1 MNKTVMHPVYGAIT
15 YDENIWTGKKT
26 VTVNGV
32 PLAKRTKNI
41 FSLSNGA
48 ESIPVT
54 LKGNAMTGA
63 SIVIGGE
70 ALELYPKPSVLD
82 WILSML
88 PFVLVMV
95 WGNSRALCEIVPV
108 VGGAIG
114 GAVSGMAI
122 VLCMTALREK
132 SVGKKLLIA
141 LLALAATF
149 AVCAAIGYVILAL

>member
-1 MNKTVMHPVYGAIT
+1 MEKTVMHPVYGKIT
-15 YDENIWTGKKT
+15 YDENIWSGKKT
-26 VTVNGV
+26 LSINGV
-32 PLAKRTKNI
+32 TLSKINKNI
-41 FSLSNGA
+41 FSWTNGMANLS
-48 ESIPVT
+48 VV

-70 ALELYPKPSVLD
+70 TIELYSKPSVLD

-114 GAVSGMAI
+114 GAISGMAI
-122 VLCMTALREK
+122 VLCMTNLRD
-132 SVGKKLLIA
+132 KKLGEKLLVGAVA
-141 LLALAATF
+141 LLATF
-149 AVCAAIGYVILAL
+149 AVCAAIGYVMLAM

>member
-1 MNKTVMHPVYGAIT
+1 MEKTVMHPVYGKIT
-15 YDENIWTGKKT
+15 YDENIWSGKKT
-26 VTVNGV
+26 LSINGV
-32 PLAKRTKNI
+32 TLSKINKNI
-41 FSLSNGA
+41 FSWTNGMANLS
-48 ESIPVT
+48 VV

-70 ALELYPKPSVLD
+70 TIELYSKPSVLD

-108 VGGAIG
+108 AGGAIG

-122 VLCMTALREK
+122 VLCMTGLREK
-132 SVGKKLLIA
+132 KLGGKLLVA

-149 AVCAAIGYVILAL
+149 AVCAAIDYVILAL

>member
-26 VTVNGV
+26 VAINGTVL
-32 PLAKRTKNI
+32 PQRQKNI
-41 FSLSNGA
+41 FFLPNGE

-54 LKGNAMTGA
+54 LKGNSMTGA

-70 ALELYPKPSVLD
+70 EFVVYSKPSVLD
-82 WILSML
+82 WILSIL

-95 WGNSRALCEIVPV
+95 WGNSRALCAIVPV

-114 GAVSGMAI
+114 GAISGMAI
-122 VLCMTALREK
+122 VLCASAIREK
-132 SVGKKLLIA
+132 PVGKKLLIA
-141 LLALAATF
+141 LLALVATF
-149 AVCAAIGYVILAL
+149 AACAAIGYVILAL